1 VAGLSPTMGQRRLAR
16 TLRQLRI
23 DAGLTIDQAAE
34 RLELS
39 PSTISRMETAHVGI
53 KRRDV
58 RELLDLYNITGP
70 QRDQLLQ
77 LAGESRRQA
86 WWHEYKDLP
95 NAPVAALEDGAASI
109 SQYSALLVPG
119 LLQTEAYG
127 RAVLQAIRPDRR
139 ARDLE
144 RRLRLR
150 MTRQALLTGETA
162 PQYWVILDEAALR
175 RTVGGSKV
183 MPEQLD
189 RLIDAT
195 ELPNVTI
202 QVLPF
207 SNGAHAGMDGE
218 FTILH
223 YRDSADPDM
232 LYIENTGGD
241 VYFDDP
247 EVTHRY
253 VAIFDH
259 LRAAALDPAESY
271 RTLAIIKDE
280 LLQPE
285 RT

>member
-39 PSTISRMETAHVGI
+39 PSTISRMETAHVGV

-58 RELLDLYNITGP
+58 RELLDLYNVTGA

-77 LAGESRRQA
+77 LAGEGRRQA
-86 WWHEYKDLP
+86 WWHEFKDLP
-95 NAPVAALEDGAASI
+95 NSPLAPLEEEAASI
-109 SQYSALLVPG
+109 SQYSALLAPG

-127 RAVLQAIRPDRR
+127 RAVLQAIRSDRR
-139 ARDLE
+139 ARDIE

-150 MTRQALLTGETA
+150 MTRQALLTGEKA

-175 RTVGGSKV
+175 RTVGGPKV
-183 MPEQLD
+183 MSEQLD
-189 RLIDAT
+189 RLIGAA

-218 FTILH
+218 FTLLR
-223 YRDSADPDM
+223 YRDPADPDVVF
-232 LYIENTGGD
+232 IENTGGD
-241 VYFDDP
+241 AYLDDAD
-247 EVTHRY
+247 VTRRY

-259 LRAAALDPAESY
+259 LRAAALDPAESS